1 MGSSDKITDISTVAV
16 SASVLA
22 DIIGVSDRRI
32 RQLAEEGILI
42 KVGHG
47 RYNLQ
52 DSLQAYILN
61 LRVEMEAGKDKPATD
76 EVLGLEQEKAIHEN
90 VKRHMSE
97 LKLHLMKG
105 NMHRSE
111 DVEAV
116 MTDMLLNFKTKIL
129 SLPSKLTPRLVNR
142 QDEGFILDTLTE
154 ELNLVLEELSEY
166 NPAVFYSKEYILQ
179 DGDEDG
185 EIES

>member
-1 MGSSDKITDISTVAV
+1 MGNQDKITDISRVAV
-16 SASVLA
+16 SATVLA
-22 DIIGVSDRRI
+22 KIIGVTDRRI
-32 RQLAEEGILI
+32 RQLAEEGILV

-52 DSLQAYILN
+52 DSLQAYVLN
-61 LRVEMEAGKDKPATD
+61 LRVE
-76 EVLGLEQEKAIHEN
+76 LECKRENQESEEILDLEREKAIHEN

-97 LKLHLMKG
+97 LKYLLMKG
-105 NMHRSE
+105 NLHRSE
-111 DVEAV
+111 DVQNV

-142 QDEGFILDTLTE
+142 QDEGYILDVLTE
-154 ELNLVLEELSEY
+154 ELNIVLEELSEY
-166 NPAVFYSKEYILQ
+166 NPTVFYSKEYILQ

-185 EIES
+185 ESEC